1 MDNSARERYR
11 MADEDQTKRVSTKE
25 LKSGDLAEDLMS
37 SPAMTPY
44 LRLAEAML
52 QIKPGEDPVT
62 RIAEL
67 PLEERYVWRVA
78 SALKWAFADFDN
90 LSVAVD
96 RKTLRVEDRQKL
108 LDVLR
113 DRPIQFCLFL
123 KTLLGSAEMQRI
135 MVEAIKVAREFP

>member
-1 MDNSARERYR
+1 